1 MDSSEK
7 TITITYETLFEILR
21 REKDRLELQ
30 KLDASFYEDVSSYIK
45 DKNKILSSNEASF
58 SDEEKLKTQKQLI
71 NIKKILKEIY
81 ERREKKIINLAL
93 DKCKANSNNDTS
105 VLLDE
110 EKSMFESLVRLLGS
124 YREGILDKVVKS
136 EIPVKVEAKEEV
148 KEFKTEEKTLEKEPV
163 SLDDIPAKEEVEEKT
178 IAKEE
183 SPTKMIL
190 FKHAVPK
197 FVGLEGEEFGPF
209 DEEDMASLPSRIAD
223 VLVKKNRAEEIK
235 EE

>member
-1 MDSSEK
+1 MAEESEK

-30 KLDASFYEDVSSYIK
+30 KLDPSFYCDVANYIK
-45 DKNKILSSNEASF
+45 DKSKITNEDSF
-58 SDEEKLKTQKQLI
+58 SDEEKLKTQKQLV

-81 ERREKKIINLAL
+81 ERREKKIINLSL
-93 DKCKANSNNDTS
+93 DKCKTDLKVDDS

-124 YREGILDKVVKS
+124 YREGILDNIVKS
-136 EIPVKVEAKEEV
+136 QAPVKVETKEEV
-148 KEFKTEEKTLEKEPV
+148 KLENKELKKEPV
-163 SLDDIPAKEEVEEKT
+163 SLDEIPAVDNKADVKDD
-178 IAKEE
+178 
-183 SPTKMIL
+183 SLTKMIL

-197 FVGLEGEEFGPF
+197 FMGLEGEEFGPF
-209 DEEDMASLPSRIAD
+209 EEEDMASLPTKIAN
-223 VLVKKNRAEEIK
+223 VLITKGRAEEIK